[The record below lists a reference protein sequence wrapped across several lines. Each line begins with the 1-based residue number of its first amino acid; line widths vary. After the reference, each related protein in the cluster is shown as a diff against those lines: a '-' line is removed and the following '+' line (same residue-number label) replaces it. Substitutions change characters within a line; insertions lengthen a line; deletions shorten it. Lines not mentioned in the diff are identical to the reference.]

1 MFRKQ
6 DLPGSFPGLGQV
18 VGTSESNKVQETSEI
33 PGKIPNLP
41 QKCSSFLRRRILKP
55 YQGSAGGRRG
65 M

>member
-1 MFRKQ
+1 MFQKP

-18 VGTSESNKVQETSEI
+18 VGTSESNKVQETSKI
-33 PGKIPNLP
+33 PGKVLNLP
-41 QKCSSFLRRRILKP
+41 QKCCWFLRRRIIKP